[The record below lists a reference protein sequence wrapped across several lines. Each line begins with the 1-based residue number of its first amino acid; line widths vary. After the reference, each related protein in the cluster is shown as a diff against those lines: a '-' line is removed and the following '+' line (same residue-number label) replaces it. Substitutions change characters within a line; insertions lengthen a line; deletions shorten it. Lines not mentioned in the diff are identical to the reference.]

1 MARCSRL
8 QLLTWTWAQANLRQ
22 GSNLLASSCHSSP
35 SRTLRGLLVS
45 SRQAQ
50 TSRRG
55 STIHAGLNIHNQRL
69 YSTKEITDAGP
80 TGAGNETADDAVL
93 GVDDGGLTECVVGKP
108 TGSEETPKGKVLVL
122 WDLDNK
128 PPVGSATDAAHGL
141 RRLAESF
148 GEVTEIAAYANKH
161 AFIGIR
167 MKKETRSR
175 RRLEKL
181 SELSEPPELSEPYF
195 FGGDFLSPIDA
206 ILGGGTE
213 TMSAELEPEPLR
225 CHVCGQ
231 KSKNEKALRKHFER
245 LHAREQKKK
254 LVHLASV
261 KGAAKKARLFT
272 KLQPKL
278 EKYALGAHYINNP
291 EAKEAAALDGLEG
304 LKGELERAG
313 VVVKTVA
320 DGPDTADHAISR
332 QIRRAAR
339 TRNSKTPAQDV
350 IHRVVLVSDDKGFV
364 PELSKARASGLS
376 THVIGTK
383 YYRDLARNKAWFT
396 EFKKLTSL

>member
-1 MARCSRL
+1 M
-8 QLLTWTWAQANLRQ
+8 
-22 GSNLLASSCHSSP
+22 LADT
-35 SRTLRGLLVS
+35 R
-45 SRQAQ
+45 
-50 TSRRG
+50 
-55 STIHAGLNIHNQRL
+55 
-69 YSTKEITDAGP
+69 
-80 TGAGNETADDAVL
+80 NEKADDTAL
-93 GVDDGGLTECVVGKP
+93 GVDDGLIECVGGNS
-108 TGSEETPKGKVLVL
+108 TASEETPKGKVLVL

-128 PPVGSATDAAHGL
+128 PPLGSATDTAHGL
-141 RRLAESF
+141 RRLAERF

-167 MKKETRSR
+167 MKKETRSQR
-175 RRLEKL
+175 RQEKLSSL
-181 SELSEPPELSEPYF
+181 SELSGPYS
-195 FGGDFLSPIDA
+195 FGGDYLDPLDA
-206 ILGGGTE
+206 ILGGGME
-213 TMSAELEPEPLR
+213 PLSEEMEPEPLR

-231 KSKNEKALRKHFER
+231 KSKNEKALRKHFEQ

-261 KGAAKKARLFT
+261 KGPAKKAKLFT

-313 VVVKTVA
+313 IVVNTVA

-332 QIRRAAR
+332 QIRRATR
-339 TRNSKTPAQDV
+339 TRSSKTPAQDV

-364 PELSKARASGLS
+364 PELRKARASGLS